1 MGSNGSSG
9 GHPEAWRFDLDRDL
23 LCVTDANGYFTSLN
37 SAWERVLGWSREE
50 LMARPF
56 TDFVHPADVEETK
69 RQASRV
75 AEVDSTIVDFVNRYQ
90 TKAGTF
96 RWLRWSARSDGV
108 TWFAVAFDITEQ
120 HEREEELRRIL
131 REDHLL
137 AYSQP
142 ITDGNSHVISEE
154 LLVRLRQDFGA
165 PIVGPSSFLEE
176 AEHMGLIGVVDR
188 WMLRQA
194 LGMAR
199 QGRVANLNISART
212 IGDPDLIEEICEA
225 MTAVPEHAPKVIF
238 EITETAAI
246 ENLDA
251 AREFTGRLLPLGCRF
266 ALDDFGTG
274 FGSLTYLRHL
284 PVEFLKIDQSFVR
297 DVLSDADDR
306 SMVRSVV
313 AIARELRLRTV
324 AEGVENRPT
333 LDLLCDFGVDEMQGY
348 LFGLPAP
355 VAA

>member
-1 MGSNGSSG
+1 
-9 GHPEAWRFDLDRDL
+9 
-23 LCVTDANGYFTSLN
+23 
-37 SAWERVLGWSREE
+37 
-50 LMARPF
+50 
-56 TDFVHPADVEETK
+56 
-69 RQASRV
+69 
-75 AEVDSTIVDFVNRYQ
+75 
-90 TKAGTF
+90 
-96 RWLRWSARSDGV
+96 
-108 TWFAVAFDITEQ
+108 
-120 HEREEELRRIL
+120 
-131 REDHLL
+131 
-137 AYSQP
+137 
-142 ITDGNSHVISEE
+142 
-154 LLVRLRQDFGA
+154 
-165 PIVGPSSFLEE
+165 
-176 AEHMGLIGVVDR
+176 MGLIGVVDR